1 MAKRMICGGKEYQV
15 SDDAKCVDGKVTG
28 ASAKTYIGKY
38 ETIAD
43 KTGFGA
49 KGRKAADSAE
59 KSYAEKG
66 MEIVRSTFG
75 GLFNA
80 SD

>member
-1 MAKRMICGGKEYQV
+1 MAKRMICGGKEYRV
-15 SDDAKCVDGKVTG
+15 SDDAKCIDGKVTG
-28 ASAKTYIGKY
+28 SVKTYIGKY
-38 ETIAD
+38 ETIAE

-49 KGRKAADSAE
+49 KGRKAAGSAE

-66 MEIVRSTFG
+66 MEIVRTLG

>member
-1 MAKRMICGGKEYQV
+1 MSKEMVCGGKRYRV
-15 SDDAKCVDGKVTG
+15 SDNAKCIDGKVTG
-28 ASAKTYIGKY
+28 SAKTYLGKA
-38 ETIAD
+38 ESLASQIN
-43 KTGFGA
+43 FGGS
-49 KGRKAADSAE
+49 KGRKAAGSAE

-66 MEIVRSTFG
+66 MEIVRTLG